1 MADGPRLLRPQR
13 SQLTWDLVDLDSQL
27 DPDHRARLVWEFVKT
42 LELSALEAAVKARDD
57 VAGRPGSDP
66 RVVLAVWLYATAEG
80 IGSARAI
87 ARLCHYH
94 AAYRWLRGGVPINHN
109 LLSEFRR
116 EQGDLL
122 DRLLTDSLA
131 ALIEEGLLTLD
142 EVIIDGTKV
151 AALAGRGSMVQKP
164 KLDKLAAAAGERVAE
179 LKREV
184 ESDGSAAERKQQKRR
199 LQKAEETAARIKR
212 AHERMAELEREK
224 AERAKQHAKAEADK
238 AAPSVSVSDPEVR
251 LMKMPDGATRPGWNV
266 QVATSHGFV
275 VTIEPTDRRNDSGLA
290 AGLVQQVADR
300 CGVVPERL
308 LADGSAMTQ
317 DEIVSLAESHPK
329 LEVFSP
335 PAKERETVSAETLR
349 KRDWKHAREPAAVKA
364 WRERMASEAGKAAYR
379 RRKLTEHAHAKMKNH
394 GFGRM
399 LVHGKAVVRNV
410 CLMHALVQN
419 LMNALWLRQAAAA

>member
-1 MADGPRLLRPQR
+1 MADGARLLRPQR

-27 DPDHRARLVWEFVKT
+27 DPDHRARLVWDFVKT
-42 LELSALEAAVKARDD
+42 LDLSALEAAVKARDD
-57 VAGRPGSDP
+57 VAGRPASDP

-87 ARLCHYH
+87 ERLCRYH
-94 AAYRWLRGGVPINHN
+94 AAYRWLCGGVPINHN

-116 EQGDLL
+116 TQGDLL
-122 DRLLTDSLA
+122 DRLLSDSLT
-131 ALIEEGLLTLD
+131 ALIAEGLLALD

-164 KLDKLAAAAGERVAE
+164 KLDQLAVAVGERVAE

-184 ESDGSAAERKQQKRR
+184 ESDAAGADRKQQKRR
-199 LQKAEETAARIKR
+199 LRQAEEKAARIQR
-212 AHERMAELEREK
+212 AQERMAELEREK
-224 AERAKQHAKAEADK
+224 AARAKQHAKAEAEK

-251 LMKMPDGATRPGWNV
+251 LMKMPDGARRPAWNV

-290 AGLVQQVADR
+290 AGLVQQVA
-300 CGVVPERL
+300 ERL

-317 DEIVSLAESHPK
+317 DEIVSLAASNPK

-335 PAKERETVSAETLR
+335 PAKESETVSADTLR
-349 KRDWKHAREPAAVKA
+349 KRVWKHAHEPAAVKA
-364 WRERMASEAGKAAYR
+364 WRERMASEAGKAVYR
-379 RRKLTEHAHAKMKNH
+379 RRKLTEHVHAKMKNH

-410 CLMHALVQN
+410 CLLHALVQN
-419 LMNALWLRQAAAA
+419 LMNALWLRRAALA